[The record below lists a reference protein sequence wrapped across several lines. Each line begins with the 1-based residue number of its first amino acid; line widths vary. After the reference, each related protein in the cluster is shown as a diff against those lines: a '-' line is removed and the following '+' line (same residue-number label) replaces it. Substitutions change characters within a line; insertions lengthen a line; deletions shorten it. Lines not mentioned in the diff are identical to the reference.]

1 MIKSYSTG
9 GGEPVKDQSTPTP
22 TPSPTPTPTPVVTSK
37 PKPSLAPAEPSIWGR
52 LGQLAKDTAGVVAAG
67 PRFAWDVMQ
76 SFGNDDEAYNGVRN
90 TFTTAGADFLGRLVK
105 PLGDV
110 AELPVVKPALEKL
123 DMVNREY
130 VREPLTTVALMG
142 AQASWSDLVSGSAW
156 AQSYQQ
162 AQNVSFGQA
171 LVGNIA
177 AAIPGQQGVEK
188 EVDWNDPKSVENYF
202 NHGSQKFWS
211 GVGDF
216 AIQIGGDVSIA
227 GGKLAKAARGSEM
240 VTGGLSGVKRA
251 EKVATAIQ
259 DVSVAEDGLQV
270 NRFSKA
276 IEDFK
281 NNDWLYAYNHPML
294 KNSPARATLAHA
306 LGDATTDKDVG
317 MVIRAGLGDP
327 NALAEIRA
335 VGRADLANPIGKSLG
350 EVDAAGQF
358 ALKGETLA
366 NGSPKFA
373 WEDDAIHAEIGSE
386 KAALEANND
395 VFNKLWALEEVA
407 ATPGG
412 MLTRT
417 IGSSPFQSVEKFV
430 AEGRS
435 AKYYD
440 LKSTSLSR
448 TAIFQPTPF
457 HRMYQVVSWPAGE
470 RPAGIVDLNDA
481 ESSREISAIV
491 QRGMKVANLND
502 GHARELMDSYLG
514 ASTPEMR
521 AEAVY
526 QMERQVFQQLSLK
539 HGLSVEE
546 ADEIYSIYTRGR
558 ATALTS
564 LKERG
569 YAVDLD
575 GTVFKA
581 PLYESQTANSLP
593 VMDFDLANSVL
604 RRHNLLKS
612 DDVTK
617 RVMGRV
623 IDGSIK
629 TVTVLDAMQSMFK
642 VGALLRLGYTT
653 RNSLEAQLRIAADLG
668 ALTSMRHMPAGLAHL
683 VYNTGTA
690 ARRTVDKLNPLSK
703 TMSYGGYK
711 VQLDAIGQQIESIQK
726 KIGLIDDQLRYDQ
739 PKGGGTRYGA
749 RKPVVVDANSGA
761 STVDE
766 FVEPEFKSKEFTA
779 EEIESIDRGYVPE
792 RFQDE
797 QFDKELRQEKERLA
811 EEFIKSEFENKP
823 YLREMEADLISFF
836 GLSQPQIN
844 MLRRHG
850 VVPLKRVLDALKRG
864 SVKNGQAGD
873 PNYSSEFIAAMIEH
887 GDVEALNVGELGSYV
902 VPQTNTYR
910 EAGEYEGMAYSIGKA
925 KGKFVPVDWHPSGV
939 KAEEYASDA
948 SEQFI
953 NYWHDAKSDEL
964 AQQIVDEQMKHYSEV
979 EKLRKAH
986 EAKVNKLTG
995 VYPKPATKVVW
1006 VDGVRQVDGVD
1017 LPADAF
1023 DDPGYLADRDL
1034 FQKLLEEKQAM
1045 YDKTNEAMA
1054 RLEQGKRRMS
1064 SGTYEFTG
1072 LDGTKY
1078 TLDEAYGGPLG
1089 DMHWNNA
1096 SSENSYLSFV
1106 DTQGKFLSGKMVN
1119 TGFGAIEPS
1128 APHYWT
1134 EWSATLNRQFGNSL
1148 VSRKLAN
1155 GENPYEVIAWLRNTA
1170 EGRALRSR
1178 LDLDVE
1184 DSKEYVL
1191 TAKNMLDNYLP
1202 NAGLQAKLAARE
1214 EITPQMLRDNFT
1226 DPSTLPTIHG
1236 HVIQENLN
1244 LLGVKTTKNFVRN
1257 AFKLLGSMP
1266 EDAWARHPV
1275 YDKLYRQSLEQR
1287 INDFTALNGR
1297 PVSTLA
1303 DDMVSTSEM
1312 QLAMKAA
1319 HQDAMRGTKQLL
1331 FTIDRKTNLASFMKL
1346 VSPFFSAFENSV
1358 KTWARLA
1365 YENPELINRA
1375 NLAFTAPNRA
1385 GNAYDANGN
1394 PVAPEDAT
1402 MDDYIRIEVP
1412 EALKRLPIIGK
1423 GLSSLDQMSVQKRSL
1438 DVIFQG
1444 STELPVGPYVTI
1456 PVSEIV
1462 KNQPSYEESL
1472 RWAIPFGPSRSAVD
1486 AMLPSWVKRLKT
1498 REGGQND
1505 PQYAN
1510 TFALIWQTEQHKRRE
1525 QGLKPLSDKE
1535 VKSLTD
1541 AYYNMRTVANLV
1553 LPFAPTFNSPYKYY
1567 IDQYRQ
1573 FQEKHKQDAPTKFWE
1588 AYGDDFFDF
1597 TMSLSKNNT
1606 GIGASVDDVTNAKKY
1621 SDLVSEVS
1629 NVDPKLIGLI
1639 TSTGRGSYEFSQ
1651 AAYMWQ
1657 QENTVSPGSDV
1668 TFRGRQSPQESIK
1681 DTKINLGWIKYRS
1694 AVSKLDT
1701 MLSDAGFTSYQQSGA
1716 EAYKMVKNNYITQ
1729 LGKENNDWYDDYN
1742 STDRNKYQNV
1752 VKTFNLVLNDKKFMA
1767 DHGDDSTW
1775 KSIKLFLDGRDQIAQ
1790 LLSGQEVKNI
1800 DSPSNL
1806 AIRLVYDNYITG
1818 LKKDDIGFADIY
1830 DRYFANDPVYDKVYT
1845 KVGK

>member
-1 MIKSYSTG
+1 MIDRNASGIDETDV
-9 GGEPVKDQSTPTP
+9 PP
-22 TPSPTPTPTPVVTSK
+22 
-37 PKPSLAPAEPSIWGR
+37 EPSIWGR
-52 LGQLAKDTAGVVAAG
+52 LGQLAKDTGWAVAAG
-67 PRFAWDVMQ
+67 PRFAWDLMQ

-90 TFTTAGADFLGRLVK
+90 TFTTAGADFLGRVVK

-130 VREPLTTVALMG
+130 IREPLTTNALMI
-142 AQASWSDLVSGSAW
+142 AQRKNYFDGSAW
-156 AQSYQQ
+156 AESYKQ
-162 AQNVSFGQA
+162 AQTTSFGQA
-171 LVGNIA
+171 YVGGLA
-177 AAIPGQQGVEK
+177 SLLPGQQAVEK

-211 GVGDF
+211 GFADA

-251 EKVATAIQ
+251 EKIATAIQ

-350 EVDAAGQF
+350 EVDAAGEW
-358 ALKGETLA
+358 ALKGEVLPDGT
-366 NGSPKFA
+366 PKFV

-386 KAALEANND
+386 KAALEANNE

-417 IGSSPFQSVEKFV
+417 VGSSPFQSVEKFV

-491 QRGMKVANLND
+491 QRGMKIAGSVSDIKTGRKGELFD
-502 GHARELMDSYLG
+502 QSRELMDSYLG
-514 ASTPEMR
+514 ASTPELR
-521 AEAVY
+521 AKAVY
-526 QMERQVFQQLSLK
+526 KIERQILQQLALK

-546 ADEIYSIYTRGR
+546 ADEIYKVYTRGR
-558 ATALTS
+558 ATALTTM
-564 LKERG
+564 KERG
-569 YAVDLD
+569 YTVDLD
-575 GTVFKA
+575 GTVTKVPF
-581 PLYESQTANSLP
+581 YESQTANSLP
-593 VMDFDLANSVL
+593 VMDFDLVNSVL

-623 IDGSIK
+623 LDGSIK

-668 ALTSMRHMPAGLAHL
+668 SLTSMRHIPAGLAHL

-711 VQLDAIGQQIESIQK
+711 TQLDTIGQQIAITEKRIVD
-726 KIGLIDDQLRYDQ
+726 IDRQIAMDRTTYKNT
-739 PKGGGTRYGA
+739 PG
-749 RKPVVVDANSGA
+749 
-761 STVDE
+761 VDE
-766 FVEPEFKSKEFTA
+766 
-779 EEIESIDRGYVPE
+779 
-792 RFQDE
+792 
-797 QFDKELRQEKERLA
+797 
-811 EEFIKSEFENKP
+811 
-823 YLREMEADLISFF
+823 
-836 GLSQPQIN
+836 
-844 MLRRHG
+844 
-850 VVPLKRVLDALKRG
+850 
-864 SVKNGQAGD
+864 GQ
-873 PNYSSEFIAAMIEH
+873 Y
-887 GDVEALNVGELGSYV
+887 
-902 VPQTNTYR
+902 
-910 EAGEYEGMAYSIGKA
+910 
-925 KGKFVPVDWHPSGV
+925 
-939 KAEEYASDA
+939 
-948 SEQFI
+948 
-953 NYWHDAKSDEL
+953 
-964 AQQIVDEQMKHYSEV
+964 
-979 EKLRKAH
+979 
-986 EAKVNKLTG
+986 
-995 VYPKPATKVVW
+995 
-1006 VDGVRQVDGVD
+1006 
-1017 LPADAF
+1017 
-1023 DDPGYLADRDL
+1023 DDPSRLADRDL
-1034 FQKLLEEKQAM
+1034 FEQLLAEKQAM
-1045 YDKTNEAMA
+1045 YDKTSEAMA

-1134 EWSATLNRQFGNSL
+1134 EWSATLNRHFGNSL

-1155 GENPYEVIAWLRNTA
+1155 GENPYEVIVWLRNTA

-1202 NAGLQAKLAARE
+1202 DAGLQAKLAARE

-1236 HVIQENLN
+1236 HIIEENLD
-1244 LLGVKTTKNFVRN
+1244 LLGVKTGKNFVRN

-1331 FTIDRKTNLASFMKL
+1331 FTIDRKTNLASYMKL
-1346 VSPFFSAFENSV
+1346 LSPFFSAFENSV

-1365 YENPELINRA
+1365 YENPELVNRA
-1375 NLAFTAPNRA
+1375 NLVFTAPNRA
-1385 GNAYDANGN
+1385 GNAYDAEGN

-1402 MDDYIRIEVP
+1402 MDDYIRIEIP

-1472 RWAIPFGPSRSAVD
+1472 RWAIPFGPSRSALD

-1498 REGGQND
+1498 RKGGQND

-1541 AYYNMRTVANLV
+1541 AYYSMRTVANLV

-1573 FQEKHKQDAPTKFWE
+1573 FQEKYQQEAPTKFWE

-1606 GIGASVDDVTNAKKY
+1606 GIGASIDDVTNAKKY
-1621 SDLVSEVS
+1621 SDLVAEVS
-1629 NVDPKLIGLI
+1629 AVNPKLIGLI

-1657 QENTVSPGSDV
+1657 QENTVSPGSDL
-1668 TFRGRQSPQESIK
+1668 TFRGRQSPQESVK

-1694 AVSKLDT
+1694 AISKLDT

-1716 EAYKMVKNNYITQ
+1716 EAYKMVKNNYIAQ
-1729 LGKENNDWYDDYN
+1729 LGQENNDWYDDYN

-1752 VKTFNLVLNDKKFMA
+1752 VKTFDLALNNKKFMA
-1767 DHGDDSTW
+1767 DHGNDPTW

-1790 LLSGQEVKNI
+1790 LLSKQEVKNI

-1806 AIRLVYDNYITG
+1806 AIRLVYDNYIAG

-1830 DRYFANDPVYDKVYT
+1830 DRYFVNDPVYDKVYT